1 MYRAKKLNIR
11 TRSTSPETDDAMGLT
26 HMSVRITNPGDK
38 SRSWEERF
46 LVDTGAID
54 SMAPAAAL
62 RSIGLEPEGERAY
75 VLADGT
81 EVKLGI
87 CAARLEFMDELVG
100 ATLIFGPDNCEPLL
114 GVTALESIG
123 LVVDPQTQQLRRL
136 PAVPLKSGRPSERT

>member
-1 MYRAKKLNIR
+1 MFRVKKINIR
-11 TRSTSPETDDAMGLT
+11 TRLTSAESGDAMGLT
-26 HMSVRITNPGDK
+26 HTAVRVTNPADK
-38 SRSWEERF
+38 GRVWEEQF

-62 RSIGLEPEGERAY
+62 RSIGLEPEGERSY

-81 EVKLGI
+81 ELRMGI
-87 CAARLEFMDELVG
+87 CVARLEFMDELVG

-123 LVVDPQTQQLRRL
+123 LVVDPETQQLKRL
-136 PAVPLKSGRPSERT
+136 PAIPLKGSRSG